1 MVIEANE
8 ENLRHYYLELNTK
21 LKDMPEIFGM
31 SMGGLRKVLKKND
44 VEKTQ
49 KQAGV
54 NVSSS
59 QKINGNSH
67 LHKLHQDK
75 EFMIEVRAK
84 GVRQRRANR
93 LVILATEGKSYEEVY
108 KVFITDNTS
117 IIKTGEHFNLN
128 KGSMRSLLRFYG
140 ITKTPELIQECKD
153 AGNAE
158 LYADEDRVVAMVKKT
173 QATIAERYGNN
184 WYHNTTSK
192 EEEAVKLQIVE
203 RFPSLELIHGRYG
216 IIRRPGSGG
225 LMQLDFYFPELNLAV
240 EYNGIHYH
248 DKDAYLQDLENGTEF
263 SREALK
269 DRLCREKS
277 IDLIHIWSDD
287 WKKNIPESFEKLSEE
302 INAAIVGN
310 QNVLELA
317 A

>member
-1 MVIEANE
+1 MVIEATE
-8 ENLRHYYLELNTK
+8 ENLRHYYIELNTR
-21 LKDMPEIFGM
+21 LNVMPEIFGM
-31 SMGGLRKVLKKND
+31 SMGGVRHKMAEFGIK
-44 VEKTQ
+44 KTQ
-49 KQAGV
+49 KQAVSNSIKSKLAQDPDHFKYLNSDPEKMRKAQKLGV
-54 NVSSS
+54 KS
-59 QKINGNSH
+59 
-67 LHKLHQDK
+67 
-75 EFMIEVRAK
+75 
-84 GVRQRRANR
+84 RRANR
-93 LVILATEGKSYEEVY
+93 LVTLAAEGKSYEEVY

-117 IIKTGEHFNLN
+117 IIKTAEHFGFS
-128 KGSMRSLLRFYG
+128 KGGMRKLLGFYG
-140 ITKTPELIQECKD
+140 ITKSPELVQQCKD

-158 LYADEDRVVAMVKKT
+158 LYADKDRVTEMVRKT

-184 WYHNTTSK
+184 WYRNATSK
-192 EEEAVKLQIVE
+192 EEEAVKLQIIE

-240 EYNGIHYH
+240 EYNGIRFH
-248 DKDAYLQDLENGTEF
+248 DKAAYFQDLKYGTEF

-287 WKKNIPESFEKLSEE
+287 WKKNIPESFENLAKEITAAIELSEE
-302 INAAIVGN
+302 SL
-310 QNVLELA
+310 QLA